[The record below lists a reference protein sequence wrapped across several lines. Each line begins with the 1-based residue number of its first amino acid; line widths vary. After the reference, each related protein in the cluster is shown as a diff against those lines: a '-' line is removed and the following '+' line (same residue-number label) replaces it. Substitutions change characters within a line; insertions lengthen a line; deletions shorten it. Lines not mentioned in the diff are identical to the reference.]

1 MEASGR
7 LMMLPACEFDSAKP
21 DMELIGKAK
30 DLTWS
35 PRRDSRLAER
45 C

>member
-1 MEASGR
+1 MEASAR

-35 PRRDSRLAER
+35 PQRDIHLAER
-45 C
+45 P

>member
-1 MEASGR
+1 MEASAR
-7 LMMLPACEFDSAKP
+7 LMMLPACEFVSAKP

-35 PRRDSRLAER
+35 PLCESRLEER